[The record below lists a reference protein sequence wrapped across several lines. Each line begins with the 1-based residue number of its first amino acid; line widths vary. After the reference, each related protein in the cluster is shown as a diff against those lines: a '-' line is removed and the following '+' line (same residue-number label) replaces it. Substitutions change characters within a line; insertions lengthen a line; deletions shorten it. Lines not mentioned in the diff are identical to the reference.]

1 MIRHISIFFLKE
13 NVSENEKAQALEALR
28 HVGDGMDDVLD
39 CQAGADCMERPP
51 KGLPGL
57 PEFGNLV
64 QVIDFKTRV
73 MYVKSPAGEDYIDQM
88 QAMEDEATVSPLAG
102 YMFDDTNF
110 QTESSVIYSTIQEYL
125 PRLQNG
131 MCDSEEATL
140 DLIDEFVGRLEAAG
154 INGVIEANQQ
164 QLNDYLA
171 AQS

>member
-88 QAMEDEATVSPLAG
+88 QAMEDEAT
-102 YMFDDTNF
+102 
-110 QTESSVIYSTIQEYL
+110 
-125 PRLQNG
+125 
-131 MCDSEEATL
+131 L

>member
-64 QVIDFKTRV
+64 QVIDFKTR
-73 MYVKSPAGEDYIDQM
+73 
-88 QAMEDEATVSPLAG
+88 
-102 YMFDDTNF
+102 
-110 QTESSVIYSTIQEYL
+110 
-125 PRLQNG
+125 
-131 MCDSEEATL
+131 
-140 DLIDEFVGRLEAAG
+140 EAAEG
-154 INGVIEANQQ
+154 FASHPAHLKEMEQINAFVEK
-164 QLNDYLA
+164 A
-171 AQS
+171 AAADFEI